1 MEVNKSLK
9 ICVAGLGLIGGSM
22 CMALRRAGFS
32 PAGWNRSF
40 APLEYALKEGAI
52 SFAAQNFDEF
62 DVVFVA
68 LPPKAAVGF
77 INSHAFKNG
86 AVVADICGVKGYIE
100 REVYKK
106 ERNFCYVGTH
116 PMAGKEVSTIRNAC
130 ADLFDR
136 ASMVITS
143 CAQTDAGAKELVKEL
158 TRAMG
163 FKCIVECSAAVHD
176 KKIAYTSQL
185 AHIVSNAYVKDEE
198 IVSCLGF
205 TGGSFQDMT
214 RIAGV
219 DEGVW
224 SELYLL
230 NRENLSARIGGLV
243 ANLAEIKSALDGG
256 SEEELR
262 NVLKAGR
269 ERFMQSKERAQ
280 SGGISVTNLK

>member
-1 MEVNKSLK
+1 MKDRSHLK

-22 CMALRRAGFS
+22 CIALSRAGYS

-40 APLEYALKEGAI
+40 EPLEYALSIGAV
-52 SFAAQNFDEF
+52 SSAARNFEEY

-68 LPPKAAVGF
+68 LPPKAAVNF
-77 INSHAFKNG
+77 INSNKFKDG
-86 AVVADICGVKGYIE
+86 AVISDICGVKGFIE
-100 REVYKK
+100 REIYSLP
-106 ERNFCYVGTH
+106 RNFRYVGTH
-116 PMAGKEVSTIRNAC
+116 PMAGKEVSTIHNAC

-143 CAQTDAGAKELVKEL
+143 SSRTDEGARALIERL
-158 TRAMG
+158 TRDMG

-176 KKIAYTSQL
+176 EKIAYTSQL
-185 AHIVSNAYVKDEE
+185 AHIVSNAYVKDGE

-230 NRENLSARIGGLV
+230 NKENLSERISCLID
-243 ANLAEIKSALDGG
+243 NLAEIKSALDGG
-256 SEEELR
+256 VADELCA
-262 NVLKAGR
+262 VLKDGR
-269 ERFMQSKERAQ
+269 ERFFQSRERAQ
-280 SGGISVTNLK
+280 TGGITVKLLK